1 MASLES
7 STNNN
12 STSDVALPVYSVNYY
27 DLIAEEY
34 DDIYGY
40 YDEPITGLYYDYY
53 YDFNE
58 NLEIFITNEGSFDQ
72 SLYLGNNFGT
82 KTVHLFKGA
91 QAVKFNDEGENVAIV
106 ENGARD
112 AKSITL
118 GGGGDIVQ
126 VDAKQGKNTAV
137 NVVGGKGNDSII
149 VNNNAPVTFNMSYGG
164 ADKIILAYNDAKEN
178 VTIKGYNANNDSGIQ
193 TGAYDT
199 EEIVTALGNGAVSF
213 GDGQITIGGAKIT
226 FANNTLAG
234 GSTRFNLFDAA
245 GNKQAV
251 GFTHSAGGIIN
262 VSYSSDNYVLVG
274 NPSKGKGVSSTL
286 IGSKG
291 DNIFFGGAGNDY
303 IYGNGT
309 GSTIRG
315 GKGND
320 TIKLYMENTNSEE
333 DNVIQYA
340 KGDGNDVVEI
350 GTRSLKGLGFSIEL
364 TSGKL
369 DSSLVNKNG
378 DIVLNVDTGSL
389 ILKNARSE
397 KIRIKDS
404 TGAVSVINSGR
415 RAISNY
421 TNDTLVSLSKN
432 RYYVTNG
439 GSNVTVNTGTGSDG
453 IYNYGDSVTIN
464 SGDNHDDIYNSGSRV
479 KINSGAGNDSI
490 YNYYGDYASIN
501 GGAGN
506 DSIYNNSENVSLIGS
521 ADNDYIHNGGDYV
534 IISGGVGSD
543 YIYSY
548 GDSATILGGDGADN
562 IDNNGNAVTINGG
575 AGNDS
580 VYNYDNNV
588 TINGGAGNDFISF
601 NDYSRNNL
609 VIYKA
614 GEGNDTIEG
623 FKPTDKISITGG
635 KYSSVKSGNHIIFN
649 VGKNKVTLKNFSNNV
664 TLTNGDDT
672 YTNNVNKAT
681 IRALG
686 GNDEIYNNGS
696 KNVSILGGA
705 GNDIIYNNVRESWN
719 ATTREWE
726 TISSPDSSTISG
738 GDGDD
743 NIENYG
749 SKVSIT
755 SGAGSDYIYNSEG
768 NSVSIAGGA
777 GDDSIYNDGGANVS
791 INTGAGNDIIYND
804 QDWKWNEEKQEY
816 EYISPDNALINAG
829 DGDNRI
835 SNSGDS
841 STIISG
847 AGNDSIDNFGENV
860 TIAGGDGDDSID
872 NYGNDV
878 TINGGAGDDYIYNS
892 EGNFVSIAGGAGN
905 DSIYNNGGDNVT
917 INSGEGDDDISNSGG
932 YVTISSGDGN
942 DSIDNWGGYTTIN
955 AGTGNDSIFNDGDNC
970 LINSGDG
977 NDTISVQGG
986 LNLTINAGTGNDYI
1000 ENYGEANSLFGGE
1013 GADTIWGG
1021 EYKDTISG
1029 GDGNDSLLGGA
1040 GDDSIVGNAGNDK
1053 LYGNAGNDKL
1063 YGSAGNDKLY
1073 GNSGK
1078 DSLWGGAGN
1087 DTLWGGNGKD
1097 VFTFLANNGA
1107 DYIMDYESG
1116 ELLRIY
1122 NKSGKAKTS
1131 LSKSAFSND
1140 TLTLTI
1146 NGGGTIILNDVG
1158 KSDVFNINGTSYKI
1172 SGTKLVK

>member
-490 YNYYGDYASIN
+490 YNDYYSSNASIN

-755 SGAGSDYIYNSEG
+755 SGAGNDSIYNGGSNVSINTGAGNDSIYNDGANVSIDAGDGDDEIYNSEG

-777 GDDSIYNDGGANVS
+777 GN
-791 INTGAGNDIIYND
+791 
-804 QDWKWNEEKQEY
+804 
-816 EYISPDNALINAG
+816 
-829 DGDNRI
+829 
-835 SNSGDS
+835 
-841 STIISG
+841 
-847 AGNDSIDNFGENV
+847 
-860 TIAGGDGDDSID
+860 
-872 NYGNDV
+872 
-878 TINGGAGDDYIYNS
+878 DYIYNY
-892 EGNFVSIAGGAGN
+892 GDNVTINAGAGN
-905 DSIYNNGGDNVT
+905 DSIYNGGSNVS
-917 INSGEGDDDISNSGG
+917 IN
-932 YVTISSGDGN
+932 T
-942 DSIDNWGGYTTIN
+942 
-955 AGTGNDSIFNDGDNC
+955 GTGNDSIFNDGDNC